1 MTDILRPDTPPSP
14 TVEDLHE
21 RLSLLKGKC
30 AAMRENIV
38 HQRSQ
43 FMNATLPSLATDLR
57 PISSTPLK
65 VRHKLKGHRG
75 KINSCDWAS
84 NSQYVL
90 SVAMDGLALM
100 WDAYS
105 SLKSRVFL
113 LPSCYVLSC
122 ALPPS
127 CGYLASGGLDNRVS
141 IHSMTQSAD
150 EIDPSVPYGSGS
162 STRMKGLTKSEP
174 MAILKGH
181 SAYVADLCFLT
192 DQQII
197 SASGDMTCCIW
208 DVNTGRR
215 VSTLYDH
222 LGDVSSVTKHPS
234 KMQIV
239 ATASNDKTVKIWDLR
254 IARCVQTFQG
264 HNKDVTSVDFFP
276 DGNAVLSGGD
286 DSTARLFDMRT
297 DCQMNIYSAPD
308 IMSPVNSV
316 AVTPSGRIMFCGH
329 DTGEVVAWDTIKCTY
344 LGPITKHLGPVTKVK
359 VSPDGV
365 GVLSSSWDETMTVL
379 SL

>member
-1 MTDILRPDTPPSP
+1 MTDLLRPDTPPSP
-14 TVEDLHE
+14 TVEDLNA
-21 RLSLLKGKC
+21 RLATLKGKC
-30 AAMRENIV
+30 ADMRERIV
-38 HQRSQ
+38 DQRSQ

-57 PISSTPLK
+57 PISSSPMRL
-65 VRHKLKGHRG
+65 RHRLTGHRG
-75 KINSCDWAS
+75 KVVSCDWAS
-84 NSQYVL
+84 NSQHVV

-105 SLKSRVFL
+105 SYKSRVFL

-127 CGYLASGGLDNRVS
+127 CGYLATAGLDNKVS
-141 IHSMTQSAD
+141 IHSMTFSPD
-150 EIDPSVPYGSGS
+150 ESDPTVPYNSN
-162 STRMKGLTKSEP
+162 STRMKGLTKRDP

-181 SAYVADLCFLT
+181 SAYIADLCFLS

-197 SASGDMTCCIW
+197 SASGDMTCCVW

-222 LGDVSSVTKHPS
+222 LGDVVSVAKHPS
-234 KMQIV
+234 NMQLV
-239 ATASNDKTVKIWDLR
+239 ATASQDKTVKIWDLR
-254 IARCVQTFQG
+254 IAKCVQTFQG
-264 HNKDVTSVDFFP
+264 HNRDVNSVHFFP
-276 DGNAVLSGGD
+276 DGNAVLSGGE
-286 DSTARLFDMRT
+286 DSTARLFNMRT
-297 DCQMNIYSAPD
+297 DCQMNIYSAPN
-308 IMSPVNSV
+308 IMSSVNSV
-316 AVTPSGRIMFCGH
+316 TATPSGRLMFCGH

-344 LGPITKHLGPVTKVK
+344 LGPVTRHNGPVTNVK

-365 GVLSSSWDETMTVL
+365 GLLSASWDETMTVL